1 MLKHYYVYVKDP
13 LEQMFWTV
21 HVASSRGVRDILAF
35 ASSRT
40 FGGDAFGYNELAC
53 MPAGFEVGT
62 VEPGMKGF

>member
-21 HVASSRGVRDILAF
+21 HVATTRGIREILAY
-35 ASSRT
+35 ASNRT
-40 FGGDAFGYNELAC
+40 LGGDAFGYNELAAK
-53 MPAGFEVGT
+53 PAEFEVGA